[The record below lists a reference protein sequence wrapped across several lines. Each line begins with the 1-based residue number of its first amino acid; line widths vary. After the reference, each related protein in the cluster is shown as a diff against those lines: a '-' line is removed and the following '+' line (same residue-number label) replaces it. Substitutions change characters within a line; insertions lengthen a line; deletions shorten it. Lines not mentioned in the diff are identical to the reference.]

1 MSNTDETGVRIQTG
15 DELMEALKEILDR
28 RTSTS
33 EMIDIAKQLG
43 FTDEEYISSAH
54 RLDQAVKSLLRP
66 AIDTIELVVRIED
79 ELTSIAPHSREHQI
93 YVERAAKAIDY
104 VNAAVGEIDDWLS
117 GLRSV
122 EERKRREERAD
133 KLSDLRREMH
143 R

>member
-1 MSNTDETGVRIQTG
+1 MRNTNETGVRIQTG
-15 DELMEALKEILDR
+15 DELMESLKEILDR

-43 FTDEEYISSAH
+43 FTSEEYISSAH
-54 RLDQAVKSLLRP
+54 RLDQVAKSLRP
-66 AIDTIELVVRIED
+66 AIDAIELVVRIED

-117 GLRSV
+117 GLRSAK
-122 EERKRREERAD
+122 ERKRRKERAD